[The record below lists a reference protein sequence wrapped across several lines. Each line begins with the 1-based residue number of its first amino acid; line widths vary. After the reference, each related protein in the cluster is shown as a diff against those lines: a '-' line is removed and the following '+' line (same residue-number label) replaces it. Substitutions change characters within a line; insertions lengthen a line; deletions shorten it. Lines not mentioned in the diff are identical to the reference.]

1 MALDVAVPLTLC
13 FLTYC
18 PCLVAFSFGFYV
30 LLNPSPD
37 FQGYVRP
44 LLRVLSMMVDEMN
57 YDTFDYNNVA
67 EIGGRNISVQ
77 LMFVI
82 FAIFMSLIIMN
93 LLIAVSVNKADP
105 ESLLERS
112 KLMITKRTIKFLD
125 QVKDTW
131 DFVDRI
137 TLKCG
142 PGVKKIFGFTSL
154 KFKV

>member
-1 MALDVAVPLTLC
+1 
-13 FLTYC
+13 
-18 PCLVAFSFGFYV
+18 
-30 LLNPSPD
+30 
-37 FQGYVRP
+37 
-44 LLRVLSMMVDEMN
+44 MMVDEMN

-112 KLMITKRTIKFLD
+112 KLMITKRWISD
-125 QVKDTW
+125 
-131 DFVDRI
+131 
-137 TLKCG
+137 
-142 PGVKKIFGFTSL
+142 
-154 KFKV
+154 